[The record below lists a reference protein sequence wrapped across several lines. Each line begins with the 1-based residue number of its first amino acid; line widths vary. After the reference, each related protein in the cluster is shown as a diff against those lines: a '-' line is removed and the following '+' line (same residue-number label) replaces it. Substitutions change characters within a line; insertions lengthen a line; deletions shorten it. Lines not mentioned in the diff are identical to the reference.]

1 MESMDADGLAAPQ
14 GANRSPL
21 TARRSPGEAPLAFRW
36 KAETTDPRPFRARA
50 FHGETFTLA
59 CVPLQYGAPLT
70 GLTGATVTLRWQ
82 TDALDPDEWYEKPGA
97 YDPATGELAALWGPD
112 CDTGHDRVRFFL
124 ALEVDGAA
132 AFRAYGTLDLAP
144 SPGFTPAQ
152 LLPESELDKLGDAI
166 EAHAT
171 RTDNPHAVTAEQ
183 VGALTLGRA
192 DLRYVGL
199 YDPAQPA
206 RATPLD
212 VAGLWAILVQQGDV
226 GGLIIGTQAGQG
238 VADLRGATLFQAR
251 AITVH
256 AADGVTPARVY
267 VLSPAGEELDE
278 SIARILDV
286 ANKIAAHNR
295 AADAHADIRQAIDEI
310 ELTPGP
316 QGPQGEKGEKGD
328 KGDPG
333 QDGAQGPQGEV
344 GPQGPKGD
352 TGATGPQGP
361 AGKDGADGQDGAT
374 GPQGP
379 QGPKGDTG
387 DTGPQGATGPQGPQ
401 GPKGDKGDP
410 GDDASVT
417 AGDGL
422 EKSAEGVLSLKL
434 YPAGLG
440 IGSDGLELRVGN
452 GLKTT
457 VSPNQ
462 LNVAL
467 RSGGGIKCGSDGL
480 YVEQPADTA
489 QTDTALQ
496 WHDGCSMLT
505 VSPTG
510 ATLTASATGWVD
522 GAQLFVRLVLPA
534 AFTGV
539 GDNIRIVGYAAL
551 EAGATYHATA
561 YKVGDM
567 IYLTPILKEDSNV

>member
-59 CVPLQYGAPLT
+59 CTPTQYAAPLT
-70 GLTGATVTLRWQ
+70 GLSGATVTLRWQ
-82 TDALDPDEWYEKPGA
+82 TDGMDPDEWYEAPGA
-97 YDPATGELAALWGPD
+97 YDPATGELAADWGPD

-124 ALEVDGAA
+124 ALTTPGGAS
-132 AFRAYGTLDLAP
+132 FRAYGTLDLAP

-226 GGLIIGTQAGQG
+226 GGLIIGTKAGQG

-286 ANKIAAHNR
+286 ANKIVAHNR

-352 TGATGPQGP
+352 TG
-361 AGKDGADGQDGAT
+361 
-374 GPQGP
+374 
-379 QGPKGDTG
+379 DT
-387 DTGPQGATGPQGPQ
+387 GPQ

-434 YPAGLG
+434 YPAGLR

>member
-1 MESMDADGLAAPQ
+1 MAENINQSGSPACGSTPQ
-14 GANRSPL
+14 IRTQSAGSAVPS
-21 TARRSPGEAPLAFRW
+21 APLRFAW
-36 KAETTDPRPFRARA
+36 QTEVSAPKPFRARA
-50 FHGETFTLA
+50 FHGETFALA

-70 GLTGATVTLRWQ
+70 GLSGATVTLRWQ
-82 TDALDPDEWYEKPGA
+82 TDGMDADAWYEKAGA
-97 YDPATGELAALWGPD
+97 YDPATGELAADWGPD

-124 ALEVDGAA
+124 ALTTSGGA
-132 AFRAYGTLDLAP
+132 AFRAYGALDLAP

-152 LLPESELDKLGDAI
+152 LLPESELDTLRDAI
-166 EAHAT
+166 
-171 RTDNPHAVTAEQ
+171 D
-183 VGALTLGRA
+183 
-192 DLRYVGL
+192 
-199 YDPAQPA
+199 
-206 RATPLD
+206 
-212 VAGLWAILVQQGDV
+212 
-226 GGLIIGTQAGQG
+226 
-238 VADLRGATLFQAR
+238 
-251 AITVH
+251 
-256 AADGVTPARVY
+256 
-267 VLSPAGEELDE
+267 
-278 SIARILDV
+278 
-286 ANKIAAHNR
+286 
-295 AADAHADIRQAIDEI
+295 DIRQAIDDI

-328 KGDPG
+328 KGDTGDPG
-333 QDGAQGPQGEV
+333 EDGAQGPQGET
-344 GPQGPKGD
+344 GPQGPQGEKGDKGD

-361 AGKDGADGQDGAT
+361 AGADGQDGADAT
-374 GPQGP
+374 ITGATATVDGTSGTPAVSVTLGGTPGARTFAFAFTGLKGATGPQGETGATGPQGPAGQDGQDGQDGSPGPQGP

-422 EKSAEGVLSLKL
+422 EKSAEGVLSLKF

-462 LNVAL
+462 LDVAL
-467 RSGGGIKCGSDGL
+467 RSGGGIKCGTDGL
-480 YVEQPADTA
+480 YVDLPADTA

-539 GDNIRIVGYAAL
+539 GDNIRIVGYATL

>member
-1 MESMDADGLAAPQ
+1 MEANINQSGSPACGSTPQ
-14 GANRSPL
+14 ICSQSAQSAVSP
-21 TARRSPGEAPLAFRW
+21 TPLVFRW
-36 KAETTDPRPFRARA
+36 EAEVSAPRPFRARA
-50 FHGETFTLA
+50 FHGESFTLA
-59 CVPLQYGAPLT
+59 CTPLQYAKPLA
-70 GLTGATVTLRWQ
+70 GLSGATVALRWQ
-82 TDALDPDEWYEKPGA
+82 TDGMAADAWYEAPGA
-97 YDPATGELAALWGPD
+97 YDPATGELSADWGPD
-112 CDTGHDRVRFFL
+112 CDTGADRVRFFL
-124 ALEVDGAA
+124 ALETPGGAS
-132 AFRAYGTLDLAP
+132 FRAFGTLDLAP

-166 EAHAT
+166 EAHAK
-171 RTDNPHAVTAEQ
+171 RTDNPHGVTAEQ

-199 YDPAQPA
+199 YDPAQPD

-226 GGLIIGTQAGQG
+226 GGLIIGTRAGQG

-256 AADGVTPARVY
+256 AADTTPARVY
-267 VLSPAGEELDE
+267 ALSPAGEELDE

-286 ANKIAAHNR
+286 ANKIAAHNL

-333 QDGAQGPQGEV
+333 QDGADGAQGPQGE
-344 GPQGPKGD
+344 
-352 TGATGPQGP
+352 TGA
-361 AGKDGADGQDGAT
+361 
-374 GPQGP
+374 QGP

-422 EKSAEGVLSLKL
+422 KKSAEGVLSLKV

-440 IGSDGLELRVGN
+440 IGTDGLELRVGN
-452 GLKTT
+452 GLKNTT
-457 VSPNQ
+457 NPNR
-462 LNVAL
+462 LEVAL
-467 RSGGGIKCGSDGL
+467 RPDGGIKCDLYGL
-480 YVEQPADTA
+480 YVDLPADTA
-489 QTDTALQ
+489 QSDSVIQ

-539 GDNIRIVGYAAL
+539 GDNIRIVGYATL

-567 IYLTPILKEDSNV
+567 VYLTPILKEDSNV

>member
-1 MESMDADGLAAPQ
+1 M
-14 GANRSPL
+14 
-21 TARRSPGEAPLAFRW
+21 
-36 KAETTDPRPFRARA
+36 
-50 FHGETFTLA
+50 
-59 CVPLQYGAPLT
+59 
-70 GLTGATVTLRWQ
+70 
-82 TDALDPDEWYEKPGA
+82 
-97 YDPATGELAALWGPD
+97 
-112 CDTGHDRVRFFL
+112 
-124 ALEVDGAA
+124 
-132 AFRAYGTLDLAP
+132 
-144 SPGFTPAQ
+144 
-152 LLPESELDKLGDAI
+152 
-166 EAHAT
+166 
-171 RTDNPHAVTAEQ
+171 
-183 VGALTLGRA
+183 
-192 DLRYVGL
+192 VGL
-199 YDPAQPA
+199 QHIELLHSRRLMELQLPPQRPGGRRGHFHRRQMGEKPAQP
-206 RATPLD
+206 
-212 VAGLWAILVQQGDV
+212 QQD
-226 GGLIIGTQAGQG
+226 
-238 VADLRGATLFQAR
+238 
-251 AITVH
+251 
-256 AADGVTPARVY
+256 
-267 VLSPAGEELDE
+267 GEEQ
-278 SIARILDV
+278 
-286 ANKIAAHNR
+286 R
-295 AADAHADIRQAIDEI
+295 AENHPEQQKGKVKLHGAGHCVLA
-310 ELTPGP
+310 
-316 QGPQGEKGEKGD
+316 QGEKAERR
-328 KGDPG
+328 
-333 QDGAQGPQGEV
+333 A
-344 GPQGPKGD
+344 
-352 TGATGPQGP
+352 QGP